1 MSFRAKLLIFFT
13 LAVVVAVG
21 LVAWAV
27 SYLMRDAFERVNNQ
41 RTDALVAQFQREFA
55 RRAEEVTRRVEGIAS
70 ADETLHMAVSLSG
83 AAPDYSSHLDDA
95 AGLASSH
102 QLDFLELI
110 AADGT
115 IISSAQ
121 WPARFGYKE
130 DWVTGPAAPTDWVE
144 QGAFL
149 KREDLADGEAL
160 ALMAVRVVQVG
171 DHRLYIVGGRR
182 LDREFLASLVL
193 PEGMRALLY
202 QKSGPSP
209 SQMPE
214 QGQVQAPIP
223 TPGQISS
230 PTPSQIPG
238 QTPSQVSAQPQGQ
251 TPGQVPGQVPSQ
263 ISSQTPGQPPNQVA
277 GNNPEIPRGTPPV
290 ANQPNNAGP
299 PANKGLANGQLVDAT
314 GPFPWADKLAP
325 LISREE
331 RGLVESSVQ
340 VNWTSDPASAE
351 IFHVIP
357 LTGLNKEV
365 LGMFLVGSSIRE
377 QVELEKRIHAVA
389 LAVAAAGI
397 LLGVALSGWTAARV
411 TKPVEQLAAASRQ
424 VAAGDWNVRVEA
436 RSQDELGQ
444 LARAFNQMTQQ
455 LTEQRDRLV
464 QTERVA
470 AWREL
475 ARRLAHELKNPL
487 FPLQIT
493 VENLLRAREVDPA
506 QFDEVF
512 RESSQ
517 TLLAELAN
525 MKTIIGRFSDF
536 AKMPAPQ
543 LQSVNINEVVQG
555 ALKVF
560 AAQLNAPGKPPI
572 STLIE
577 LDETLGPIQ
586 ADPDLLHRAVQN
598 LILNVLDVMP
608 AGGTLLLRTEAAPSA
623 AGVLSSDVAPG
634 FSPAR
639 AARKGGATFKSGQ
652 SRGGVRITIS
662 DTGKGLTKEECERL
676 FTPYYTTKQH
686 GTTLGLAI
694 VQSVVSDHGGRISVE
709 SEPEHG
715 TTFRIDLP
723 EHPA

>member
-1 MSFRAKLLIFFT
+1 VSFRAKLLTVFT
-13 LAVVVAVG
+13 LTVVLSVG

-27 SYLMRDAFERVNNQ
+27 SFLMRDAFERVNAQ

-55 RRAEEVTRRVEGIAS
+55 RRAEEVTRRVEGIAN
-70 ADETLHMAVSLSG
+70 ADETLHLAVSLSG
-83 AAPDYSSHLDDA
+83 EAPDLSSHVDDA
-95 AGLASSH
+95 TGLAAAH

-130 DWVTGPAAPTDWVE
+130 VWVTQPAAPTDWVA

-160 ALMAVRVVQVG
+160 ALMAVRVVQVS

-202 QKSGPSP
+202 QETG
-209 SQMPE
+209 
-214 QGQVQAPIP
+214 
-223 TPGQISS
+223 
-230 PTPSQIPG
+230 QIPG
-238 QTPSQVSAQPQGQ
+238 QTAVQIPSQVSGQPQAPPPAQ
-251 TPGQVPGQVPSQ
+251 IPVPAPGQVSAQAPGQTSVQIPSQ
-263 ISSQTPGQPPNQVA
+263 APGQSSGQIPKMTRGALPSPVPP
-277 GNNPEIPRGTPPV
+277 E
-290 ANQPNNAGP
+290 
-299 PANKGLANGQLVDAT
+299 NKGAPDGRLVDKT
-314 GPFPWADKLAP
+314 GPFPWADKLLP
-325 LISREE
+325 LIARVE
-331 RGLVESSVQ
+331 RDPVETSAQ
-340 VNWTSDPASAE
+340 INWTPDPATAE

-357 LTGLNKEV
+357 LTGLHKEV
-365 LGMFLVGSSIRE
+365 LGMFLVGSSIGE
-377 QVELEKRIHAVA
+377 LVELERHIRAVA
-389 LAVAAAGI
+389 MVVAAAGI
-397 LLGVALSGWTAARV
+397 LLGLALSGWTAARV
-411 TKPVEQLAAASRQ
+411 TKPVEQLAAAARQ
-424 VAAGDWNVRVEA
+424 VAAGNWDVRVEA
-436 RSQDELGQ
+436 ASKDELGQ

-464 QTERVA
+464 QAERVA

-493 VENLLRAREVDPA
+493 VENLLRAREVDPGA
-506 QFDEVF
+506 FEEVF
-512 RESSQ
+512 QESSR

-543 LQSVNINEVVQG
+543 LQAVNINEVVRG
-555 ALKVF
+555 ALKIF
-560 AAQLNAPGKPPI
+560 EAQLHRDSGLGVRESGLGIGDSGGTAAVKILSGPGTPDAGPGVSGKPSI
-572 STLIE
+572 NLQMNLDDTLK
-577 LDETLGPIQ
+577 PIQ

-598 LILNVLDVMP
+598 LILNALDAMP
-608 AGGTLLLRTEAAPSA
+608 AGGTLTVQTQAAA
-623 AGVLSSDVAPG
+623 
-634 FSPAR
+634 
-639 AARKGGATFKSGQ
+639 
-652 SRGGVRITIS
+652 GGVRVRIS

-686 GTTLGLAI
+686 GTGLGLAI

-709 SEPEHG
+709 SEPERG

-723 EHPA
+723 AAASSA

>member
-1 MSFRAKLLIFFT
+1 VSFRAKLLAVFT
-13 LAVVVAVG
+13 LTVVIAVG

-27 SYLMRDAFERVNNQ
+27 SFLMRDAFERLNSQ
-41 RTDALVAQFQREFA
+41 RTAALVAQFQREFA
-55 RRAEEVTRRVEGIAS
+55 RRAEEVTRRVEGIAN

-83 AAPDYSSHLDDA
+83 AAPDFSSHVDDA
-95 AGLASSH
+95 AGLAAAH

-110 AADGT
+110 SGDGT

-130 DWVTGPAAPTDWVE
+130 QWVIDPTAPPDWVA

-149 KREDLADGEAL
+149 KREDLADGVAL
-160 ALMAVRVVQVG
+160 ALMAVRVVRVG
-171 DHRLYIVGGRR
+171 DTRLYIVGGRR

-193 PEGMRALLY
+193 PAGMRALLY
-202 QKSGPSP
+202 QEAGESSG
-209 SQMPE
+209 
-214 QGQVQAPIP
+214 
-223 TPGQISS
+223 
-230 PTPSQIPG
+230 
-238 QTPSQVSAQPQGQ
+238 
-251 TPGQVPGQVPSQ
+251 
-263 ISSQTPGQPPNQVA
+263 
-277 GNNPEIPRGTPPV
+277 
-290 ANQPNNAGP
+290 GP
-299 PANKGLANGQLVDAT
+299 PSAGRPDNKSVADGRLVDAT
-314 GPFPWADKLAP
+314 GPFPWADKLMP
-325 LISREE
+325 LITRVEHAPA
-331 RGLVESSVQ
+331 ESSAQ
-340 VNWTSDPASAE
+340 ITWTADQASAE

-357 LTGLNKEV
+357 LTGLHKEV

-377 QVELEKRIHAVA
+377 LVELEKHIRAVA
-389 LAVAAAGI
+389 LVVAAGGI

-411 TKPVEQLAAASRQ
+411 TKPVEQLAIASRQ
-424 VAAGDWNVRVEA
+424 VAAGNWNVRVEA
-436 RSQDELGQ
+436 RTKDELGE

-493 VENLLRAREVDPA
+493 VENLLRARAVDSGE
-506 QFDEVF
+506 FDEVF
-512 RESSQ
+512 RESSR

-543 LQSVNINEVVQG
+543 LQAVNINEVVRG
-555 ALKVF
+555 ALKIF
-560 AAQLNAPGKPPI
+560 EAQLNAPGKPPI
-572 STLIE
+572 STQIT
-577 LDETLGPIQ
+577 LDEALGPIQ

-598 LILNVLDVMP
+598 LILNALDAMP
-608 AGGTLLLRTEAAPSA
+608 AGGTLTLRTQAATAS
-623 AGVLSSDVAPG
+623 
-634 FSPAR
+634 
-639 AARKGGATFKSGQ
+639 
-652 SRGGVRITIS
+652 VRLEVS

-686 GTTLGLAI
+686 GTGLGLAI

-709 SEPEHG
+709 SEPERG

-723 EHPA
+723 EQPAQCAGSGSI